1 MTSRFVAKLRTQC
14 LHDFVLH
21 GHKMKPL
28 TVPEHYHRPEANA
41 LVKLWKAPR
50 SRLRDPCKGC
60 VVQVCNM
67 VLEVLAYKA
76 KKQVSPPQAAT
87 GATASN
93 KYYGSLPALVLRA

>member
-1 MTSRFVAKLRTQC
+1 MISYYTVI
-14 LHDFVLH
+14 
-21 GHKMKPL
+21 KMKAL
-28 TVPEHYHRPEANA
+28 TVPAHYHRPEANA
-41 LVKLWKAPR
+41 LFKLWKAPR

-67 VLEVLAYKA
+67 VLEVLAHKA

-93 KYYGSLPALVLRA
+93 KYYGFLPALVLRA